1 MNITIIEVSKL
12 SNCFHLPK
20 GLGWWSEC
28 GIIGNTFSELKNS
41 CHGY

>member
-20 GLGWWSEC
+20 GLGLWSER
-28 GIIGNTFSELKNS
+28 GIIGNTFSELKHS
-41 CHGY
+41 YHGY